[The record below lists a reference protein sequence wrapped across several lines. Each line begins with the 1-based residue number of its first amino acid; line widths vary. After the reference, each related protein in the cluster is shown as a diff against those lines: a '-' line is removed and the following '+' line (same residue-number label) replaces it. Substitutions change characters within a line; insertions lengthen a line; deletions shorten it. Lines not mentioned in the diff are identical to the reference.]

1 MPLARQDAA
10 RLARERG
17 RGVHCV
23 SARADS
29 LARGLERRIGGDA
42 RFAASDRAVA
52 ESGFRVVVL
61 LRLSPV
67 VPLKSASDPQAA
79 QLAALAQLVDRRR
92 AQAEAGGNRAHRDQ
106 PLVRA
111 RIGRKLAHHRRTK
124 WRLNQSVF

>member
-1 MPLARQDAA
+1 MARQDAA

-17 RGVHCV
+17 RGVHRV

-52 ESGFRVVVL
+52 ESGFRIVVL

-67 VPLKSASDPQAA
+67 VPFNLLKFPMRFKPLSFRAFLSSALRVKRFQA
-79 QLAALAQLVDRRR
+79 
-92 AQAEAGGNRAHRDQ
+92 
-106 PLVRA
+106 
-111 RIGRKLAHHRRTK
+111 
-124 WRLNQSVF
+124 